1 MFDTLVES
9 VIHLFSNLL
18 SKEGIVFVTSMMPI
32 LELRGGVVVGY
43 SLGLDLMTTS
53 LISVLGNLLPIPF
66 ILFFI
71 EKIFDFMEKHNILVS
86 LVHKLRERAEHKS
99 GSIKNAEF
107 IGLLLFVGIPL
118 PITGA
123 WTGALVAEMLQ
134 IKRSKALLAIFC
146 GLLMALS
153 IMLVFSY
160 GLLNQLGI

>member
-1 MFDTLVES
+1 
-9 VIHLFSNLL
+9 
-18 SKEGIVFVTSMMPI
+18 
-32 LELRGGVVVGY
+32 
-43 SLGLDLMTTS
+43 
-53 LISVLGNLLPIPF
+53 
-66 ILFFI
+66 
-71 EKIFDFMEKHNILVS
+71 MEKHNILVS

-153 IMLVFSY
+153 IMLV
-160 GLLNQLGI
+160 LLLWIT

>member
-18 SKEGIVFVTSMMPI
+18 SKEGIVFVTSMLPI

-43 SLGLDLMTTS
+43 TLGLDLMTTS
-53 LISVLGNLLPIPF
+53 IISILGNLLPIPF

-71 EKIFDFMEKHNILVS
+71 EKIFDFMERHNILVS
-86 LVHKLRERAEHKS
+86 LVHKLRQRAEHKS

-107 IGLLLFVGIPL
+107 IGLVLFVGIPL
-118 PITGA
+118 PVTGA

-134 IKRSKALLAIFC
+134 IKRSKAMLAILC
-146 GLLMALS
+146 GLFMALS
-153 IMLVFSY
+153 IMLIFSY
-160 GLLNQLGI
+160 GLLSQLGI